1 VCMLLEFLCDVKTTS
16 SLFYRSEHEYA
27 KLNSEHC
34 RLQAVLTTT
43 EQSYTGTKLELQHV
57 SSKLARLEK
66 TKGDLSNRFS
76 ILTEKMKMIN
86 QSCEQQ
92 EQEISTYK
100 QKVGNLEQERSDL
113 SVNLSTLQQS
123 THSKSQAYSAKIS
136 QLQTNLNS
144 LKAEKE
150 ALENKI
156 SVLEVTLENTQSEGN
171 DLAKKLTTSENKR
184 EQLVAQFQQVDALCK
199 EVQTKYARLLGAL
212 QGTLGLQ
219 VVATDGNTDQTDEDD
234 VTKVIQS
241 APPVGAESGVGTSLT
256 SEMSFTPSSPVR
268 SSLPVQL
275 PMSSPNKLAVMQ
287 LDAGSIKEAILSIQK
302 QLMAAEQAK
311 EEAVFNGNNMER
323 KIQFLEV
330 EKQRLELSL
339 KETRA
344 SLVQLQEIYDAVKK
358 AKEQTDSSLVI
369 KVDTLKRME
378 GRQAELERQVQV
390 QEQQISSDKVAKQ
403 ISDSKLQRVNQTQVQ
418 SHAENEQLKKKL
430 GDFEVANNDLRSQ
443 VNKLRSELLQ
453 IQSTRAAKEAEI
465 DRLKQQLY
473 TSQQLN
479 QESGVKLQSL
489 QQRVSLLD
497 SSVMYSH
504 SNENR
509 LDEELKN
516 LEERYGIALAEKKE
530 LEMKANE
537 LQIVLAAG
545 QREKE
550 ALELELQNLSHAQ
563 RQNETLNHSW
573 SDRCM
578 ELEKKMSDEVITQS
592 QLATELQKMKTEA
605 YHKEQDFSQLQEQIA
620 NLKEEKSTLNSRIE
634 SLQASLKATE
644 KSKQVTQELC
654 VTLEKEIERLKK
666 QQKSYQKENA
676 QLKQRLEEAKNNQK
690 TLDHLLLS
698 NQKQRASLDVTLA
711 SATKERSS
719 LQQRVLD
726 LQASQEE
733 RDRDHLL

>member
-1 VCMLLEFLCDVKTTS
+1 V
-16 SLFYRSEHEYA
+16 FYRSEHEYA

-34 RLQAVLTTT
+34 RLQAILTTT

-76 ILTEKMKMIN
+76 ILTEKMKLIN

-92 EQEISTYK
+92 EQDISTYK
-100 QKVGNLEQERSDL
+100 QKIGNLEKERSDL

-123 THSKSQAYSAKIS
+123 THSKGQAYSAKIS
-136 QLQTNLNS
+136 QLQTTLNS
-144 LKAEKE
+144 LKIEKE
-150 ALENKI
+150 TLENKI
-156 SVLEVTLENTQSEGN
+156 SVLEVTLENTQTESN

-212 QGTLGLQ
+212 QGTLGLH
-219 VVATDGNTDQTDEDD
+219 VVATDGSTDQADGGD

-241 APPVGAESGVGTSLT
+241 APPAGAESGVGASLT

-268 SSLPVQL
+268 SGVLVQL
-275 PMSSPNKLAVMQ
+275 PITSPNKLAVMQ
-287 LDAGSIKEAILSIQK
+287 LDAGSIKEAILSMQK

-311 EEAVFNGNNMER
+311 EEALFNGNNMDR

-330 EKQRLELSL
+330 EKQRLDLSL
-339 KETRA
+339 KETRS
-344 SLVQLQEIYDAVKK
+344 SLVQLQESYDALKK
-358 AKEQTDSSLVI
+358 AKEQTDSSLAI
-369 KVDTLKRME
+369 KVDTLRRME
-378 GRQAELERQVQV
+378 GRQAELEKQVQA
-390 QEQQISSDKVAKQ
+390 QEQQISSDKIAKQ
-403 ISDSKLQRVNQTQVQ
+403 ISDSKLQRVSQTQVQ
-418 SHAENEQLKKKL
+418 SGAENEQLRKKL
-430 GDFEVANNDLRSQ
+430 GDFEVANNDLQSQ
-443 VNKLRSELLQ
+443 VNKLKSELLQ

-479 QESGVKLQSL
+479 QESVVKLQTL

-504 SNENR
+504 SNESR

-516 LEERYGIALAEKKE
+516 VEERYGIALAEKKE

-537 LQIVLAAG
+537 LQMALAAG

-550 ALELELQNLSHAQ
+550 ALELELQNLSHTQ
-563 RQNETLNHSW
+563 QQNETLNRSW

-592 QLATELQKMKTEA
+592 QLATELQKMKTES
-605 YHKEQDFSQLQEQIA
+605 YRKEQDFSRLQEQIA
-620 NLKEEKSTLNSRIE
+620 NLKEEKSSLNSRIE